1 MLLAHRTLH
10 AFRWSLIGEAA
21 GRALPPLTF
30 ALLALLLVP
39 EDFGVLAAATVIIS
53 LSTVLAEAGLGKA
66 VVQTSSDPFRSASTA
81 FWISLILGSLA
92 TLLLALFSPLVAM
105 FFRDPR
111 IGDVVRALSLQCVL
125 AALTAIPSALLQ
137 RELRFKALA
146 ASRLLGAVVSM
157 LVALPLALRGAGYW
171 ALVASALTGQL
182 TQLASVWVA
191 SGWRPGPGLSPVD
204 RRALLTFGGW
214 ATASALLGWG
224 FVWGDALIVARY
236 LGAHDMGLY
245 RVGNSLVIAAF
256 GMALAPLLPVLFSVF
271 SRHRGDLQAI
281 RADLESAARV
291 IALVSLPGGAM
302 LALASPAIDALMSPS
317 GWHGIGT
324 AIGVLGICHGLAW
337 IVGANGE
344 ALRGAGRPHGE
355 TLAMAVAIPM
365 YFVAYVVAVRHGLEA
380 FLWTRAGC
388 AVLGALI
395 QITVARY
402 IIGFPASRWIAI
414 ASGPALLGL
423 LVLLVYPWVI
433 DREGHLVTRASLALG
448 FAATL
453 WIGYVMTVE
462 RQRLGRILAA
472 MSDRSTVHEAPPT

>member
-21 GRALPPLTF
+21 GRAIPPLTF

-53 LSTVLAEAGLGKA
+53 LCTVFAEAGLGKA
-66 VVQTSSDPFRSASTA
+66 VVQTSSDAFRSASTA
-81 FWISLILGSLA
+81 LWISLVLGSLA
-92 TLLLALFSPLVAM
+92 TLLLALLSPLVAM

-111 IGDVVRALSLQCVL
+111 IGDVVRALSLQCL
-125 AALTAIPSALLQ
+125 LSGLTAIPSALLQ

-146 ASRLLGAVVSM
+146 ASRLAGAIVSM

-171 ALVASALTGQL
+171 ALVAAALTGQL
-182 TQLASVWVA
+182 TQLSTAWIA
-191 SGWRPGPGLSPVD
+191 SGWRPGPGLSPPD

-214 ATASALLGWG
+214 ATASGLLGWG
-224 FVWGDALIVARY
+224 FVWGDALVVARY

-256 GMALAPLLPVLFSVF
+256 GLAFAPLLPVLFSVF

-281 RADLESAARV
+281 RADLESAARM

-302 LALASPAIDALMSPS
+302 LALASPAIDALMSPF
-317 GWHGIGT
+317 GWNGIGS
-324 AIGVLGICHGLAW
+324 AIGVLGVCHGLAW

-365 YFVAYVVAVRHGLEA
+365 YFIAYFVAVRHGLEA

-388 AVLGALI
+388 SVLGVLI
-395 QITVARY
+395 QVTVAKY
-402 IIGFPASRWIAI
+402 IIGFPVSRWMAVT
-414 ASGPALLGL
+414 SGPALLAL

-433 DREGHLVTRASLALG
+433 DSQGQSVMRASLALG
-448 FAATL
+448 VATIL
-453 WIGYVMTVE
+453 WIGYVMTFE

-472 MSDRSTVHEAPPT
+472 VSGRPTGHEAPPA